1 MNAARPVPYACLA
14 DESAAGLELDTSPT
28 RADLTIR
35 FKRHPDG
42 SASLTCLRA
51 DGTSTWQRQNGSH
64 GLVFPPH
71 DLTHY
76 AVETTLGYRSG
87 FYGLIADGWDIA
99 DFAKP
104 WPKGAI
110 PVEAQ
115 EVELIVGFFDTERR
129 SFTQMK
135 EAEFNDHAER
145 YLAARRSTKPG
156 ALGVAPRV
164 SEEEIEGVRA
174 CRAELLSRWAR
185 LEPGEALELAF
196 DRPRVSF

>member
-1 MNAARPVPYACLA
+1 M
-14 DESAAGLELDTSPT
+14 SA
-28 RADLTIR
+28 LTIR

-51 DGTSTWQRQNGSH
+51 NGTSTWQRQNGSL

-76 AVETTLGYRSG
+76 AVETTLRYGNG
-87 FYGLIADGWDIA
+87 FYGLIAQGWDIA

-104 WPKGAI
+104 WPKGTI

-129 SFTQMK
+129 SFTQMT
-135 EAEFNDHAER
+135 ETEFNDHAER
-145 YLAARRSTKPG
+145 YLAARKSTKPG
-156 ALGVAPRV
+156 ALALAPRLTQLQ
-164 SEEEIEGVRA
+164 IESVRR
-174 CRAELLSRWAR
+174 CRGDLLSRWGQ
-185 LEPGEALELAF
+185 LGPGETLELPFNQPPA
-196 DRPRVSF
+196 

>member
-1 MNAARPVPYACLA
+1 M
-14 DESAAGLELDTSPT
+14 
-28 RADLTIR
+28 DLTIR

-42 SASLTCLRA
+42 SASLTCVRP
-51 DGTSTWQRQNGSH
+51 DGSSTWQRQRGSL

-76 AVETTLGYRSG
+76 AVETTLGYRHG
-87 FYGLIADGWDIA
+87 FYGLIADGWEIS

-104 WPKGAI
+104 WPRGPI
-110 PVEAQ
+110 PLEAQ

-129 SFTQMK
+129 SFTQMT

-156 ALGVAPRV
+156 SLGSAPRLTA
-164 SEEEIEGVRA
+164 EQLDAVRG
-174 CRAELLSRWAR
+174 CRADVLGRWGT
-185 LEPGEALELAF
+185 LEPGETLELPFA
-196 DRPRVSF
+196 RRAAPVAR